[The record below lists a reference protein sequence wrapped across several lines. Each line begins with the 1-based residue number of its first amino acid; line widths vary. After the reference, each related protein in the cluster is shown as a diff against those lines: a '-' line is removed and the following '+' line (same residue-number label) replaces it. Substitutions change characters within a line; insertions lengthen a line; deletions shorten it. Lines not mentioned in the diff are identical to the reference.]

1 MIDERLTISK
11 RTSNRF
17 FLLIGL
23 GLVLLVIGIFITM
36 NSTGHHGGGHEEA
49 GAAAAGEHGATWVTR
64 ILSNIWLNN
73 VYFTGIAVIGLF
85 FAAVQYV
92 AYAGWS
98 VPIKRILESLTAYLP
113 LGGIIMLV
121 MFLGPILFTG
131 HNPLLHW
138 TDHELFELNNPK
150 YDPIIAGKAGYLN
163 ITFYTIRILVYFG
176 AWIFFAW
183 WLRKQSLAEDLNGG
197 LAYYHK
203 SIRIS
208 AMFLVIFGVTSS
220 MSAWDWVLSI
230 DTHWFSTLF
239 GWYVFASWFV
249 SGLAATTLTAIFLK
263 QNGYLKILNQ
273 NHLHD
278 LGKFVFAFSI
288 FWTYLWFSQFM
299 LYWYANIPE
308 EAIYFQERFGG
319 YGDHYTWIVYFNLFI
334 NFVFPFLVLMTRD
347 AKRQT
352 IMLKIVCIAV
362 LFGHWMD
369 FYLMIMPGTLRGESG
384 LGLIELGTM
393 LVFLGAFLTLFTRR
407 LTNAALVPVN
417 HPFLEESV
425 HHTV

>member
-1 MIDERLTISK
+1 MIEERLTISK

-17 FLLIGL
+17 FLMIGL
-23 GLVLLVIGIFITM
+23 GLVLLIIGIITF
-36 NSTGHHGGGHEEA
+36 NSGGGHEGGHE
-49 GAAAAGEHGATWVTR
+49 AAAAGEHGVTWVKR
-64 ILSNIWLNN
+64 FLANVLLNN
-73 VYFTGIAVIGLF
+73 VYFTGIAVVGLF

-98 VPIKRILESLTAYLP
+98 VPFIRILQSLTAYLP
-113 LGGIIMLV
+113 VGFAVMLLV
-121 MFLGPILFTG
+121 FLVPILFTG
-131 HNPLLHW
+131 HNPLFHW
-138 TDHELFELNNPK
+138 TDHTLYEMGNPN
-150 YDPIIAGKAGYLN
+150 YDPIIAGKKAYLN
-163 ITFYTIRILVYFG
+163 LPFYVARMVAYFA

-183 WLRKQSLAEDLNGG
+183 WLRKQSLEEDINGG
-197 LAYYHK
+197 LNYYHK

-208 AMFLVIFGVTSS
+208 AMFLVVFGVTSS

-230 DTHWFSTLF
+230 DTHWFSTMF
-239 GWYVFASWFV
+239 GWYVFASWFI
-249 SGLAATTLTAIFLK
+249 SGLSATTLTAILLK
-263 QNGYLKILNQ
+263 EAGYLRMVNA

-288 FWTYLWFSQFM
+288 FWTYIWFSQFM

-308 EAIYFQERFGG
+308 EVIYFKERFGN
-319 YGDHYTWIVYFNLFI
+319 YNDHYTWILLTNLFI

-352 IMLKIVCIAV
+352 IMLKIVTIVV
-362 LFGHWMD
+362 LVGHWMD

-384 LGLIELGTM
+384 LGLIELGTL
-393 LVFLGAFLTLFTRR
+393 LVFLGTFLILFTRR
-407 LTNAALVPVN
+407 LASAPLIPVN

-425 HHTV
+425 HHHV